1 MGHISKSQ
9 LTIKLSGLLEEY
21 LTSTK
26 RLKESTR
33 DLLQRAWYY
42 LIKAVGDIE
51 MGQFSFKDAERYQ
64 SYIIEQGLNRTTANI
79 YIKAVRP
86 VFTKQ
91 VQFGTITEH
100 PFKHLRLFRVPQD
113 DVRVFE
119 AGEIRA
125 ILASAPN
132 DVWRCRIWSGLSGL
146 RIGEVLNLTLD
157 DIDFEN
163 GYINIQPKKETALTW
178 YWEPKDIDKRLVPL
192 SPELNRLLVTSII
205 PSLPVGQPYLMLSE
219 DRYLH
224 LQWLRRIGKMS
235 NRIKSC
241 PDGKYCRLFKRIL
254 RGAGITKGE
263 FHDLRK
269 TAITKW
275 LGSLQVQ
282 EVQILAGHAST
293 RTTLRYYYSANN
305 RTIADKARQ
314 VKMCSL

>member
-1 MGHISKSQ
+1 MGQSESQ
-9 LTIKLSGLLEEY
+9 LTITLSGLLEEY

-26 RLKESTR
+26 RLRESTR
-33 DLLQRAWYY
+33 NLLKRAWDY
-42 LIKAVGDIE
+42 LIKTVGDIE

-64 SYIIEQGLNRTTANI
+64 TCLIEQGLSRTTANI
-79 YIKAVRP
+79 YVKAVRP

-91 VQFGTITEH
+91 VEFGTITEH

-119 AGEIRA
+119 SEEIRA

-132 DVWRCRIWSGLSGL
+132 DVWRCRIWAGLSGL
-146 RIGEVLNLTLD
+146 RIGEVLNLTLAD
-157 DIDFEN
+157 VDFEN
-163 GYINIQPKKETALTW
+163 GYINIQAKKETTLTW

-192 SPELNRLLVTSII
+192 TPELHRLLVTSII
-205 PSLPVGQPYLMLSE
+205 PSLPVGQPYLMLTE

-254 RGAGITKGE
+254 NSAEIKNGE

-269 TAITKW
+269 TAITRW

-282 EVQILAGHAST
+282 EVKALAGHASIE
-293 RTTLRYYYSANN
+293 TTLRYYYAANN
-305 RTIADKARQ
+305 RAIADKARQ